1 MKRKYAC
8 CYLLL
13 IIFLHLGASQKPIAA
28 TAQIKAISSDSTKN
42 DYVSRMQH
50 FFSKSA
56 KQSVI
61 DFEQDRASIRRNQV
75 FEQIKTVSRH
85 AGAFLKKG
93 FDTAAVRTELKEIVR
108 WHQLSKDGVFNNQGS
123 AHSSR
128 NLTTTFNI
136 LNTLT
141 TEVSTYKR
149 RVDRYQEQLINYRLE
164 IDSLTSD
171 KSLFVVSEDSIQLSQ
186 YMGRL
191 HVLSREISPV
201 SKQLTKNIG
210 IIQTLQ
216 NELNLELMALDND
229 TEEIRYYQQQIAE
242 KTFDKEFAPLWEES
256 TYNRPIE
263 EIIQLSVIKAKL
275 ALTYYLKGNWGKLLL
290 LIAAVTLAVYYLS
303 ALKKS
308 LKDQG
313 HMLSESIMLLT
324 RPLVSGTVIA
334 LSVVQ
339 FLFINPPFIFSTIF
353 IITQAIL
360 ISIIL
365 RKHISSYWMTIW
377 LSLLAL
383 YFLAAVDNMLLQAS
397 RPERWCMVFIASSA
411 FSLGIFSLLNRS
423 RHSEL
428 RERWILFPIGLMT
441 FMELL
446 SLGLNLGG
454 SFNIAKVLLVAG
466 LLNVVVTIIFLWVL
480 RLVNEGLTYASLV
493 YKKQERRLFYI
504 NYDRVGKRAPLF
516 FYLILI
522 VGWFVLFGRNF
533 YEFRLLADPI
543 HDFFYNTHKLGSYSF
558 TVINIVV
565 FVLIMACSTILSKIV
580 SFFASGPQPHHAER
594 EGSQFHLGSWLL
606 LIRITIIFSGFFLA
620 FAAAGIPIQQI
631 TLIIGALGVGIGFG
645 LQTLVNNL
653 VSGLIIAFEK
663 PVNVDDTIEVGG
675 QSGRV
680 KSIGFR
686 SSVIVT
692 PEGASLI
699 MPNGDLLSSRVINW
713 SQGTARKRLSSH
725 IEVKYGTDLDKVK
738 SLLLAIT
745 EKNEQILSIPAP
757 IVQFTSVSAQS
768 VAIEFFFWVK
778 TSKDTGQIK
787 SDIMV
792 AIDNTLRKEH
802 IELALPTQQLIL
814 NKEESGRQTNP
825 TD

>member
-1 MKRKYAC
+1 MKRRYA
-8 CYLLL
+8 LLYISL
-13 IIFLHLGASQKPIAA
+13 IILCCLKPLPKSIAA
-28 TAQIKAISSDSTKN
+28 TVQSAAVPADSVKDN
-42 DYVSRMQH
+42 YVSRMQD

-61 DFEQDRASIRRNQV
+61 DFEQDRASVRRNQV
-75 FEQIKTVSRH
+75 FEQIKTISRH
-85 AGAFLKKG
+85 AGSFLKKG
-93 FDTAAVRTELKEIVR
+93 FDTAAVRTELKEIIR

-141 TEVSTYKR
+141 TEVSTYKK
-149 RVDRYQEQLINYRLE
+149 RVDNYQDQLINYRLQ
-164 IDSLTSD
+164 IDSITTD
-171 KSLFVVSEDSIQLSQ
+171 KSLFVVSEDSVQLSQ
-186 YMGRL
+186 YLGRL
-191 HVLSREISPV
+191 HVLSKEISPV
-201 SKQLTKNIG
+201 SKQLTKNIS

-216 NELNLELMALDND
+216 NELNLELMALEND

-256 TYNRPIE
+256 VYNRPIQ
-263 EIIQLSVIKAKL
+263 EILHLSVIKAKL
-275 ALTYYLKGNWGKLLL
+275 ALVYYLKGNWARLLF
-290 LIAAVTLAVYYLS
+290 LIAAVIMVVYYLF
-303 ALKKS
+303 S
-308 LKDQG
+308 LKNSLKNQG
-313 HMLSESIMLLT
+313 QMLAESAMLLAQ
-324 RPLVSGTVIA
+324 PLISGTVIA

-339 FLFINPPFIFSTIF
+339 FLFVNPPFVFSTIF

-377 LSLLAL
+377 LGLLGL
-383 YFLAAVDNMLLQAS
+383 YILAVLDNMVLQAS
-397 RPERWCMVFIASSA
+397 RSERWCMILIALSTLLLGL
-411 FSLGIFSLLNRS
+411 FSLINRS
-423 RHSEL
+423 RHAEL

-441 FMELL
+441 VMELL
-446 SLGLNLGG
+446 SLGLNLAG
-454 SFNIAKVLLVAG
+454 SFNIAKVLLIAG

-480 RLVNEGLTYASLV
+480 RLVNEGLTYASSI
-493 YKKQERRLFYI
+493 YKKQERKLFYI

-522 VGWFVLFGRNF
+522 LGWFVLFGRNF
-533 YEFRLLADPI
+533 YEFRLLSEPI

-565 FVLIMACSTILSKIV
+565 FVLIMACATILSKIV
-580 SFFASGPQPHHAER
+580 SFFASGPQPHHNER
-594 EGSQFHLGSWLL
+594 EGSQFHIGSWLL
-606 LIRITIIFSGFFLA
+606 LIRITIIFTGFFLA
-620 FAAAGIPIQQI
+620 FAAAGIPLQQI

-663 PVNVDDTIEVGG
+663 PVNVDDMIEVGG

-686 SSVIVT
+686 SSVIMT
-692 PEGASLI
+692 TEGANLI
-699 MPNGDLLSSRVINW
+699 IPNGDLLGSRVTNW

-725 IEVKYGTDLDKVK
+725 IEVKYGTDLEKVK

-745 EKNEQILSIPAP
+745 EKNEQILSFPAP
-757 IVQFTSVSAQS
+757 IVQFASVSAQS
-768 VAIEFFFWVK
+768 VALDLFFWVK
-778 TSKDTGQIK
+778 TNKDTGQIK
-787 SDIMV
+787 SDVMV
-792 AIDNTLRKEH
+792 TINNIFRQENIA
-802 IELALPTQQLIL
+802 LALPAQELIVNKQQPNDQI
-814 NKEESGRQTNP
+814 
-825 TD
+825 D

>member
-1 MKRKYAC
+1 
-8 CYLLL
+8 
-13 IIFLHLGASQKPIAA
+13 
-28 TAQIKAISSDSTKN
+28 
-42 DYVSRMQH
+42 MQH

-61 DFEQDRASIRRNQV
+61 DFEQDRASIRRNKV
-75 FEQIKTVSRH
+75 FEQIKTISRH
-85 AGAFLKKG
+85 AGSFLKKG
-93 FDTAAVRTELKEIVR
+93 FDTAAVRTELKEIMH

-136 LNTLT
+136 LNALK
-141 TEVSTYKR
+141 TEVSSSKR
-149 RVDRYQEQLINYRLE
+149 HVDNYQNQLINYRLQ

-171 KSLFVVSEDSIQLSQ
+171 KSLFVVAEDSSFLSQ
-186 YMGRL
+186 YLSRL
-191 HVLSREISPV
+191 HVLSKEISPV
-201 SKQLTKNIG
+201 SVQLTKNINT
-210 IIQTLQ
+210 IQTLQ
-216 NELNLELMALDND
+216 NELNLEMMALDND

-242 KTFDKEFAPLWEES
+242 RTFNREFAPLWSES
-256 TYNRPIE
+256 TYNRPLK
-263 EIIQLSVIKAKL
+263 EILQMSVFKAKL
-275 ALTYYLKGNWGKLLL
+275 ALTYYLKANWGRLLL
-290 LIAAVTLAVYYLS
+290 LISIVILVVYYLF
-303 ALKKS
+303 S
-308 LKDQG
+308 LKNSLKNQG
-313 HMLSESIMLLT
+313 QMPGESTMLLAQ
-324 RPLVSGTVIA
+324 PVISGTVIA
-334 LSVVQ
+334 LSVAQ
-339 FLFINPPFIFSTIF
+339 FLFVNPPFIFSTLFVVIE
-353 IITQAIL
+353 AIL
-360 ISIIL
+360 ISILL
-365 RKHISSYWMTIW
+365 RKHISSYWMLIW
-377 LSLLAL
+377 LSLLSL
-383 YFLAAVDNMLLQAS
+383 YLFAVLDNLVLQAS
-397 RPERWCMVFIASSA
+397 RPERWYMMFIAGLTSIIGL
-411 FSLGIFSLLNRS
+411 FTLINRTQ
-423 RHSEL
+423 HVQL

-441 FMELL
+441 IMEFM
-446 SLGLNLGG
+446 SLGLNLAG
-454 SFNIAKVLLVAG
+454 SFNISKVFLVTG

-480 RLVNEGLTYASLV
+480 RLVNEGLTYASSV
-493 YKKQERRLFYI
+493 YKKQERKLFYI

-516 FYLILI
+516 FYLVLI

-533 YEFRLLADPI
+533 YEFRLLSEPI
-543 HDFFYNTHKLGSYSF
+543 HDFFYDTHHLGSYSF
-558 TVINIVV
+558 TVINILV

-580 SFFASGPQPHHAER
+580 SFFAAGPQPHHTER
-594 EGSQFHLGSWLL
+594 DGSQFHLGSWLL

-620 FAAAGIPIQQI
+620 FAAVGIPIQQI

-699 MPNGDLLSSRVINW
+699 MPNGDLLNSRVINW

-768 VAIEFFFWVK
+768 VAIDFFFWVK
-778 TSKDTGQIK
+778 TSRDTGQIK